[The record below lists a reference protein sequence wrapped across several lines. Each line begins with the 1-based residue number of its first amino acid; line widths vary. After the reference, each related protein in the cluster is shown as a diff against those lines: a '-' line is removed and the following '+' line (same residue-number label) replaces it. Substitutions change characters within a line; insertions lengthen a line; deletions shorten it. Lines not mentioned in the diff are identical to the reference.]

1 MAHITTICQVRFPK
15 LENRLANVF
24 RKFMVFRYLL
34 VFRYIGK
41 GKKKETPAT
50 VPCL

>member
-1 MAHITTICQVRFPK
+1 MAHITTIYHVRFPK

-24 RKFMVFRYLL
+24 RKFMLFLCLL
-34 VFRYIGK
+34 VLRYS
-41 GKKKETPAT
+41 GKKKETSAT